1 MSVPRRLLVAEDD
14 LDDQELMMFFLAD
27 RSDIQLM
34 NFAKDGVQLWETL
47 ELIPEEKQLPDLI
60 ILDQNMPRQNGIQTL
75 QALKSS
81 KRYNSIPVVIYS
93 TYADEM
99 LINRAV
105 ESGAALIL
113 TKPLN
118 RPGYHEMIDTIF
130 EAINPS

>member
-1 MSVPRRLLVAEDD
+1 MNVPRRLMVAEDD
-14 LDDQELMMFFLAD
+14 QDDQELMKFFLSD

-75 QALKSS
+75 KALKSS
-81 KRYNSIPVVIYS
+81 KRYNNIPVVIYS
-93 TYADEM
+93 TYADDL
-99 LINRAV
+99 LIHRAV
-105 ESGAALIL
+105 ESGATLIL
-113 TKPLN
+113 SKPLN

-130 EAINPS
+130 QAIKE